1 MGNNQSILE
10 QHGYTL
16 VGETGQ
22 GAFGKALRV
31 KNEKDGKDYVIKT
44 LQKTNMMRE
53 VSELEALKHPFI
65 VQYNDSF
72 EDDMNV
78 YIVVEYCEGGDLSQ
92 EIKKQKDTGEYFPED
107 QILTWFVEICMAVE
121 YVHEKNILHR
131 DIKPQNIFLDKY
143 GRTRLGDFG
152 LAKPLE
158 SDIWALGCVL
168 YELCELRP
176 AFPEENILELLNT
189 IVDGPYP
196 SISGPF
202 STDLRDLVRDLLQKN
217 PADRPSASDILGR
230 PFLLGILIQKTKGIP
245 EELQQKLKE
254 LDGVADGL
262 ERVLWGTTLGSLT
275 GGVIGA
281 AGGITTIVGLALAPL
296 TLGASL
302 IVTGVGIGVAAAGGV
317 TGAASNVTKMVNE
330 HIDRRTIENIIH
342 ECEAKM
348 QSLVTCLQHISKGF
362 EDLDQSRTLNV
373 AGATRVVRSLGGL
386 MKLAPAVQAFRAAS
400 QAVRLAR
407 AAEVVTGV
415 FAGLFLAVDIF
426 FIVDDSREIHA
437 MRQQGSNNYTKMEE
451 SEEPPDEASAGPQAS
466 SAAMTQ
472 EGSSA
477 SNEGTKMED
486 SEKSS
491 DEASSGPQASSAAM
505 TQEGSSASNE
515 GTKMEDSEKSSDEAS
530 AGPKAGSAEGK
541 KALKTR
547 EFIMKIR
554 EVSAVLQKW
563 LEGLES
569 VYSIITELE
578 EAYMSF

>member
-78 YIVVEYCEGGDLSQ
+78 YIVMEYCEGGNLSE

-176 AFPEENILELLNT
+176 AFPEENILELLNK

-262 ERVLWGTTLGSLT
+262 ERMLWGTTVGSLT

-330 HIDRRTIENIIH
+330 QTDRRTIENIIH

-348 QSLVTCLQHISKGF
+348 LSLVTCLQLISKGF

-373 AGATRVVRSLGGL
+373 AGATRVVRSIGGL
-386 MKLAPAVQAFRAAS
+386 VKLAPAVQAFRAAS

-415 FAGLFLAVDIF
+415 LAGLFLAVDIY

-486 SEKSS
+486 SKKSP
-491 DEASSGPQASSAAM
+491 DEA
-505 TQEGSSASNE
+505 T
-515 GTKMEDSEKSSDEAS
+515 
-530 AGPKAGSAEGK
+530 AGPEAGSAEGK

-547 EFIMKIR
+547 EFIKRIR

-563 LEGLES
+563 LEDLES
-569 VYSIITELE
+569 VYSTITELE

>member
-158 SDIWALGCVL
+158 SYANTGVGTICYQSPEIIEEVANNSTSDVWALGCVL
-168 YELCELRP
+168 YELCELKH
-176 AFPEENILELLNT
+176 AFPEENLRKLFNKIA
-189 IVDGPYP
+189 DGPYP
-196 SISGPF
+196 SISEPF

-217 PADRPSASDILGR
+217 PADRPSASDILGG

-262 ERVLWGTTLGSLT
+262 ERVHFGTTVGSLT

-281 AGGITTIVGLALAPL
+281 AGGIATIVGVSLAPV

-330 HIDRRTIENIIH
+330 HTDRRTIENIIH

-348 QSLVTCLQHISKGF
+348 QLLVTCLQSIDKGF
-362 EDLDQSRTLNV
+362 EHLDQSRTLNV
-373 AGATRVVRSLGGL
+373 AGATRVVRSIGGL
-386 MKLAPAVQAFRAAS
+386 AKLAPAVQAFNAAS
-400 QAVRLAR
+400 QAVRLAQ

-415 FAGLFLAVDIF
+415 FAGLFLALDIY

-451 SEEPPDEASAGPQAS
+451 ESEEPPDEASA
-466 SAAMTQ
+466 
-472 EGSSA
+472 
-477 SNEGTKMED
+477 
-486 SEKSS
+486 
-491 DEASSGPQASSAAM
+491 GPQASSAAM

>member
-78 YIVVEYCEGGDLSQ
+78 YIVMEYCEGGNLSE

-158 SDIWALGCVL
+158 RSSGYARTVVGTFCYRSPERIMEEPYSSKSDVWALGCVL
-168 YELCELRP
+168 YELCELKH
-176 AFPEENILELLNT
+176 AFPEENLRKLFNKIL
-189 IVDGPYP
+189 DGPYP
-196 SISGPF
+196 SVSEPF

-262 ERVLWGTTLGSLT
+262 ERVLWRTILGSL
-275 GGVIGA
+275 
-281 AGGITTIVGLALAPL
+281 
-296 TLGASL
+296 
-302 IVTGVGIGVAAAGGV
+302 
-317 TGAASNVTKMVNE
+317 
-330 HIDRRTIENIIH
+330 
-342 ECEAKM
+342 
-348 QSLVTCLQHISKGF
+348 
-362 EDLDQSRTLNV
+362 
-373 AGATRVVRSLGGL
+373 
-386 MKLAPAVQAFRAAS
+386 AS
-400 QAVRLAR
+400 QAVRHAQAAKVATGAFAGVSPEDREPRLCGNSRWMKPGDSDPSAPFPTGESSARDCEVEGVVGVDMSRVCVCSQGKECVYEQGWCSHCCGPHSLREECLLSDPQGDSDADADIEDTDNRLQGGSPLQRMSSRRRRRQRLAR
-407 AAEVVTGV
+407 PDTTESE
-415 FAGLFLAVDIF
+415 
-426 FIVDDSREIHA
+426 DDGGRSHRAHRWSLRLSPHRTHNRTIL
-437 MRQQGSNNYTKMEE
+437 EE
-451 SEEPPDEASAGPQAS
+451 SVSQVRPLVLCRPCGRTLHGVPTEDPRSRVWHRVWSGVWSMPMWPLLLIMPLSVIIILMVLLLPQ
-466 SAAMTQ
+466 T
-472 EGSSA
+472 
-477 SNEGTKMED
+477 D
-486 SEKSS
+486 
-491 DEASSGPQASSAAM
+491 
-505 TQEGSSASNE
+505 
-515 GTKMEDSEKSSDEAS
+515 
-530 AGPKAGSAEGK
+530 
-541 KALKTR
+541 
-547 EFIMKIR
+547 I
-554 EVSAVLQKW
+554 
-563 LEGLES
+563 
-569 VYSIITELE
+569 
-578 EAYMSF
+578 

>member
-176 AFPEENILELLNT
+176 AFPEENILELLNK

-245 EELQQKLKE
+245 EELQRKLKE

-262 ERVLWGTTLGSLT
+262 ERMLWGTTVGSLT

-330 HIDRRTIENIIH
+330 HTDRRTIENIIH

-348 QSLVTCLQHISKGF
+348 LSLVTCLQLISKGF
-362 EDLDQSRTLNV
+362 EDLDQSRT
-373 AGATRVVRSLGGL
+373 T
-386 MKLAPAVQAFRAAS
+386 P
-400 QAVRLAR
+400 
-407 AAEVVTGV
+407 
-415 FAGLFLAVDIF
+415 
-426 FIVDDSREIHA
+426 
-437 MRQQGSNNYTKMEE
+437 E
-451 SEEPPDEASAGPQAS
+451 SEQVPLG
-466 SAAMTQ
+466 
-472 EGSSA
+472 
-477 SNEGTKMED
+477 
-486 SEKSS
+486 
-491 DEASSGPQASSAAM
+491 
-505 TQEGSSASNE
+505 
-515 GTKMEDSEKSSDEAS
+515 
-530 AGPKAGSAEGK
+530 
-541 KALKTR
+541 
-547 EFIMKIR
+547 
-554 EVSAVLQKW
+554 
-563 LEGLES
+563 
-569 VYSIITELE
+569 
-578 EAYMSF
+578 

>member
-78 YIVVEYCEGGDLSQ
+78 YIVMEYCEGGNLSE

-158 SDIWALGCVL
+158 SYANTGVGTICYQSPEIIEEVANNSTSDIWALGCVL

-176 AFPEENILELLNT
+176 AFPEENILELLNK

-262 ERVLWGTTLGSLT
+262 ERMLWGTTVGSLT

-330 HIDRRTIENIIH
+330 QTDRRTIENIIH

-348 QSLVTCLQHISKGF
+348 LSLVTCLQLISKGF

-373 AGATRVVRSLGGL
+373 AGATRVVRSIGGL
-386 MKLAPAVQAFRAAS
+386 VKLAPAVQAFRAAS

-415 FAGLFLAVDIF
+415 LAGLFLAVDIY

-437 MRQQGSNNYTKMEE
+437 MRQQ
-451 SEEPPDEASAGPQAS
+451 PPDEASAGPQAS

-486 SEKSS
+486 SKKSP
-491 DEASSGPQASSAAM
+491 DEA
-505 TQEGSSASNE
+505 T
-515 GTKMEDSEKSSDEAS
+515 
-530 AGPKAGSAEGK
+530 AGPEAGSAEGK

-547 EFIMKIR
+547 EFIKRIR

-563 LEGLES
+563 LEDLES
-569 VYSIITELE
+569 VYSTITELE

>member
-1 MGNNQSILE
+1 MGNAKSILR
-10 QHGYTL
+10 QHGYIPL
-16 VGETGQ
+16 EEIEQ
-22 GAFGKALRV
+22 GAFGKTLRV
-31 KNEKDGKDYVIKT
+31 KKEKDGKEYIIKGLHKSDSVMHEVT
-44 LQKTNMMRE
+44 ALQG
-53 VSELEALKHPFI
+53 LKHPFI
-65 VQYNDSF
+65 VQYLEHF
-72 EDDMNV
+72 EDEMNV
-78 YIVVEYCEGGDLSQ
+78 YIVMEYCEGGDLSKQ
-92 EIKKQKDTGEYFPED
+92 TEKQKDTGEYFPED
-107 QILTWFVEICMAVE
+107 QILAWFVEICLAVE
-121 YVHEKNILHR
+121 YVHEKKILHR
-131 DIKPQNIFLDKY
+131 DIKPENIFLDKN
-143 GRTRLGDFG
+143 GWIRLGDFG

-158 SDIWALGCVL
+158 RSSGYARTVVGTFCYRSPERIEEEPYSSKSDIWALGCVL
-168 YELCELRP
+168 YELCELKH
-176 AFPEENILELLNT
+176 AFPEENLQKLFNK

-217 PADRPSASDILGR
+217 PVDRPSASDILER
-230 PFLLGILIQKTKGIP
+230 PFLLGILIQRIKGIP
-245 EELQQKLKE
+245 EKLLQKLKE

-262 ERVLWGTTLGSLT
+262 ERVHFGTTVGSLT

-281 AGGITTIVGLALAPL
+281 AGGIATIVGVSLAPV

-330 HIDRRTIENIIH
+330 HTDRRTIENIIH

-348 QSLVTCLQHISKGF
+348 QILVTCLQSIDKGF
-362 EDLDQSRTLNV
+362 EHLDQSRTLNV
-373 AGATRVVRSLGGL
+373 AGATRVVRSIGGL
-386 MKLAPAVQAFRAAS
+386 AKLAPAVQAFNAAS
-400 QAVRLAR
+400 QAVRLAQ

-415 FAGLFLAVDIF
+415 FAGLFLALDIY

-451 SEEPPDEASAGPQAS
+451 ESEEPPDEASAGPQA
-466 SAAMTQ
+466 
-472 EGSSA
+472 
-477 SNEGTKMED
+477 
-486 SEKSS
+486 
-491 DEASSGPQASSAAM
+491 
-505 TQEGSSASNE
+505 
-515 GTKMEDSEKSSDEAS
+515 
-530 AGPKAGSAEGK
+530 GSAEGQ

-547 EFIMKIR
+547 EFIKKIR